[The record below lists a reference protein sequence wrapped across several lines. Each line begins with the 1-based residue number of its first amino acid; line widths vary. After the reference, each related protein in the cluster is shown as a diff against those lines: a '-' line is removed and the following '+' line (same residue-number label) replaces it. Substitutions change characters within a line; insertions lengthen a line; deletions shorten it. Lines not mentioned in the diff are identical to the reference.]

1 MCATHAVTGH
11 RVKSPEWQYD
21 MSVRPVFL
29 RPFTIFVLVL
39 ISSVG
44 VRRCDAFI
52 VFYPPV
58 GSSQACM
65 YVSRSGRLSMSLFG
79 DQSAQPIIA
88 RRACVYWALV
98 EIH

>member
-1 MCATHAVTGH
+1 
-11 RVKSPEWQYD
+11 
-21 MSVRPVFL
+21 MSIRPVVL
-29 RPFTIFVLVL
+29 RPFTIFVFVL

-44 VRRCDAFI
+44 VHLCDAFI

-65 YVSRSGRLSMSLFG
+65 YVSLSGRLSMSLFG
-79 DQSAQPIIA
+79 DQSAQPVIA
-88 RRACVYWALV
+88 CRACVCWALV